1 MIFQVSLSEVRFTN
15 IPLGNLH
22 APLLSLQK
30 GIDCNHV
37 IKKQIRSHQKCFV
50 PIQAI
55 TVYRPLALNNRVPD
69 L

>member
-1 MIFQVSLSEVRFTN
+1 MIFRSVFLSELTFTN
-15 IPLGNLH
+15 IPLGNLR

-30 GIDCNHV
+30 GIDLNHL
-37 IKKQIRSHQKCFV
+37 IKKQIRSHQVFF

>member
-1 MIFQVSLSEVRFTN
+1 MIFQVSLSEVTFTN

-30 GIDCNHV
+30 GIDLNHL
-37 IKKQIRSHQKCFV
+37 IKNKSDHIKSVFF

>member
-1 MIFQVSLSEVRFTN
+1 MIFQVSLSEVTFTN
-15 IPLGNLH
+15 IPLRNLH

-30 GIDCNHV
+30 GIDLNHL
-37 IKKQIRSHQKCFV
+37 IKKSDHIKSVFS